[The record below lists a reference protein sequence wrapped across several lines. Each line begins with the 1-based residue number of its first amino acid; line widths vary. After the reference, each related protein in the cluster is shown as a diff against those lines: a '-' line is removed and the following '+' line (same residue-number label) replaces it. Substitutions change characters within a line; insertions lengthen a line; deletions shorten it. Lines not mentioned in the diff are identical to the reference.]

1 MQKSKDIGMQNL
13 WNVLCYILAC
23 VVLGTTIGVHVAAAS
38 ETPMQLVQRLVQAII
53 RIKPTNTT
61 LSATDQAANTATAK
75 EANAILDIPAVAQR
89 TLGKH
94 WQARTPAEQQA
105 FIALLE
111 QLFTKVA
118 YPKSAEFFHGL
129 EINFAKETVT
139 GQRATV
145 KTTVKHPKE
154 GLISVDYRLV
164 QNGGGWHVQDILLDD
179 VSLAANLQSQFN
191 KIIAENSY
199 AELLR
204 RMRDKLNE

>member
-1 MQKSKDIGMQNL
+1 MRNRWS
-13 WNVLCYILAC
+13 VLCSILAC
-23 VVLGTTIGVHVAAAS
+23 VLIGSTMGVHVSAES
-38 ETPMQLVQRLVQAII
+38 EAPMQLVQRIVQAIV
-53 RIKPTNTT
+53 RVKPTNNST
-61 LSATDQAANTATAK
+61 LSAADQAANAAAAK
-75 EANAILDIPAVAQR
+75 EANAILDIPAVAQH

-94 WQARTPAEQQA
+94 WQARTPAEQRE

-118 YPKSAEFFHGL
+118 YPKSAEFFHSL
-129 EINFAKETVT
+129 EINFAKETIT

-154 GLISVDYRLV
+154 GLVSVDYRLV
-164 QNGGGWHVQDILLDD
+164 QEGGLWHVQDILLDD
-179 VSLAANLQSQFN
+179 VSLVTNLQSQFN
-191 KIIAENSY
+191 KIITENSY

>member
-1 MQKSKDIGMQNL
+1 MESQCRVLRSVLTLVLL
-13 WNVLCYILAC
+13 WSLHGAQAI
-23 VVLGTTIGVHVAAAS
+23 AAP
-38 ETPMQLVQRLVQAII
+38 EGPTQLVQRLTQAIN
-53 RIKPTNTT
+53 RIKSTPNSGP
-61 LSATDQAANTATAK
+61 SATAQATNSAAAK
-75 EANAILDIPAVAQR
+75 EANTILDIPAVGQR

-94 WQARTPAEQQA
+94 WQARTPTEQQA

-118 YPKSAEFFHGL
+118 YPKAAEFFHGL
-129 EINFAKETVT
+129 EITVAKENIA

-154 GLISVDYRLV
+154 GLVSVDYRLV
-164 QNGGGWHVQDILLDD
+164 QENGAWRVQDILLDD
-179 VSLAANLQSQFN
+179 VSLAANLQAQFN
-191 KIIAENSY
+191 KIITEHSY